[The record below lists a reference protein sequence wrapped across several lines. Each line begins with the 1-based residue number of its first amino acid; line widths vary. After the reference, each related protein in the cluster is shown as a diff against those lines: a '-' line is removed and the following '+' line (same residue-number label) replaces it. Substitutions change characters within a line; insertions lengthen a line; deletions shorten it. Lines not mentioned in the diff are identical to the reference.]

1 LGAQPV
7 GAKVSD
13 AHRRREAL
21 DMAWSAC
28 SARRSKLGR
37 TKEGR
42 MSDPNSLLAT
52 LAIAIVVFTCA
63 TVVLSRIIPDDYDRR
78 APVRRRATSNA
89 IRRHR

>member
-1 LGAQPV
+1 
-7 GAKVSD
+7 
-13 AHRRREAL
+13 
-21 DMAWSAC
+21 
-28 SARRSKLGR
+28 
-37 TKEGR
+37 